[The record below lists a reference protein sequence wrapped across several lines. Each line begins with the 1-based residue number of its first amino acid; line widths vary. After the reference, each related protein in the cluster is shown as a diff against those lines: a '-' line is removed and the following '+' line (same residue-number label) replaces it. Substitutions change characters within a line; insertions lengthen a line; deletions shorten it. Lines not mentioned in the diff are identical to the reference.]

1 MEDYFC
7 IPKNVEVARL
17 FIEYLSR
24 RFEDDKITIS
34 FVREDFDL
42 YESYPIVDY
51 GRRFKITVVPSILFK
66 SKENIS
72 IIVFN
77 PQNNPNKSSL
87 SLVEI
92 INRERTLRIV
102 NILYGL
108 TDKFSIHI
116 SPKQVIEKLN
126 KIELSD
132 LYLASDLD
140 ILELI
145 VESGYCTSVG
155 EAKTNFFNKINL
167 PRLSLPYDAL
177 VKKLAKENDLYV
189 VNPNNFINSEY
200 QLKNISGFIMNYK
213 DIDDNIKN
221 FLIQNHLDLR
231 FGSGRYIE

>member
-24 RFEDDKITIS
+24 RFKDDKITIS

-221 FLIQNHLDLR
+221 FLMQNHLDLR

>member
-7 IPKNVEVARL
+7 IPKNIEVARL

-24 RFEDDKITIS
+24 RFKDEKITIS

-51 GRRFKITVVPSILFK
+51 GRRFNITVVPSILFK
-66 SKENIS
+66 SKEDIS
-72 IIVFN
+72 IIIFN

-92 INRERTLRIV
+92 INRDKILRIV

-116 SPKQVIEKLN
+116 APKQIIEKIN

-145 VESGYCTSVG
+145 VESGNCSSIG

-167 PRLSLPYDAL
+167 PKLSLPYDTI
-177 VKKLAKENDLYV
+177 VKRLSKENDLYV
-189 VNPNNFINSEY
+189 VNPNKFINSEY
-200 QLKNISGFIMNYK
+200 QLKDISGFIMNYK
-213 DIDDNIKN
+213 DIDDKIKN
-221 FLIQNHLDLR
+221 FLIQNRLNLR
-231 FGSGRYIE
+231 FGSGRFIE